1 MQRTRLVTY
10 NCSTK
15 TSLTAYSVMHA
26 SGHHHEPH
34 RSQNSGWLRAAV
46 LGANDG
52 LISTSSL
59 MLGVA
64 AAEAQSA
71 TILLSGLAGLVAGA
85 LSMAAGE
92 YVSVSSQSDAE
103 HADVRIESRA
113 LREHPELELK
123 ELTDIYIQR
132 GLTAE
137 LAHEVAVQLTAHD
150 DLGAHL
156 RDEVG
161 ISDSQ
166 RARPV
171 QAAMASAAAFTI
183 GALPPVLLGWLWHG
197 PGMATAIVASS
208 LVLLAVL
215 GYVAERV
222 AGGGGWKGATRVLLW
237 GTLAQAGTAL
247 IGWLFRVSVV

>member
-1 MQRTRLVTY
+1 MNHDDHY
-10 NCSTK
+10 
-15 TSLTAYSVMHA
+15 
-26 SGHHHEPH
+26 HHHEPH

-59 MLGVA
+59 MLGMA
-64 AAEAQSA
+64 AAQTHSS

-92 YVSVSSQSDAE
+92 YVSVSSQVDAE
-103 HADVRIESRA
+103 HADMRIESRA
-113 LREHPELELK
+113 LREHPDLELK
-123 ELTDIYIQR
+123 ELTNIYVQR

-161 ISDSQ
+161 IHDNQ

-171 QAAMASAAAFTI
+171 QAALASATAFTV
-183 GALPPVLLGWLWHG
+183 GALPPVLLGWLWRG
-197 PGMATAIVASS
+197 PGMATAMVISS

-222 AGGGGWKGATRVLLW
+222 AGGGGWKGAARVLLW

-247 IGWLFRVSVV
+247 IGWLFRVSVA